1 MPKLI
6 KLHGGA
12 ADFAN
17 DAFVVA
23 TEEEG
28 VPSSGGVILSLAQ
41 FKEEGQDLID
51 AGRSVGV
58 LIAPGE
64 AVEDIADDLP
74 HLALVAIA
82 FPKYRDG
89 RGYSS
94 ARLLRDRYGYD
105 GEIRAVGDVLREQ
118 AGPMVRCGFDAFEP
132 ADGSTPQEW
141 LAAAHRYS
149 HVYQRGADARQ
160 PAYVERSH

>member
-6 KLHGGA
+6 KLHGGN

-28 VPSSGGVILSLAQ
+28 VPAAGGVILSLAQ
-41 FKEEGQDLID
+41 FKAEGQDLID

-58 LIAPGE
+58 LLAAGE

-74 HLALVAIA
+74 HLALVAIS

-149 HVYQRGADARQ
+149 HVYQRGADTRQ
-160 PAYVERSH
+160 PAYEERSR

>member
-6 KLHGGA
+6 KLHGDA

-17 DAFVVA
+17 DAFTVA

-28 VPSSGGVILSLAQ
+28 IPASGGVILSLAQ
-41 FKEEGQDLID
+41 FKAEGQALID
-51 AGRSVGV
+51 AGRLIGV
-58 LIAPGE
+58 LIAPDE

-74 HLALVAIA
+74 HLALVAIS

-94 ARLLRDRYGYD
+94 ARILRERFGYD

-118 AGPMVRCGFDAFEP
+118 ADHMVRCGFDAFEP
-132 ADGSTPQEW
+132 ADGSTPQQW
-141 LAAAHRYS
+141 LEATRRYA
-149 HVYQRGADARQ
+149 HVYQRSADTRL
-160 PAYVERSH
+160 PAHAERSR

>member
-6 KLHGGA
+6 KLIDGH
-12 ADFAN
+12 ADLAN

-28 VPSSGGVILSLAQ
+28 VPASGGVILPLAQ
-41 FKEEGQDLID
+41 FKAEGQELID

-58 LIAPGE
+58 LLAPDD
-64 AVEDIADDLP
+64 AVEDIIDDLP

-94 ARLLRDRYGYD
+94 ARLLRERYGYD

-118 AGPMVRCGFDAFEP
+118 ASHMVRCGFDAFEP
-132 ADGSTPQEW
+132 ADGSTPQQW
-141 LAAAHRYS
+141 LEATRRYS
-149 HVYQRGADARQ
+149 HVYQRAADNRL
-160 PAYVERSH
+160 PAHAERSR

>member
-6 KLHGGA
+6 KLHGGN

-28 VPSSGGVILSLAQ
+28 VPASGGVILSLTQ
-41 FKEEGQDLID
+41 FREVGQALVD

-58 LIAPGE
+58 LIQAGE

-149 HVYQRGADARQ
+149 HVYQRGADTRQ

>member
-6 KLHGGA
+6 KLHGGN

-28 VPSSGGVILSLAQ
+28 VPASGGVILSLTQ
-41 FKEEGQDLID
+41 FREVGQALVD

-58 LIAPGE
+58 LIQAGE

-132 ADGSTPQEW
+132 ADGSNAQEW
-141 LAAAHRYS
+141 EAVTRRFR
-149 HVYQRGADARQ
+149 HVYQRASDDRVPAFEERGA
-160 PAYVERSH
+160 

>member
-17 DAFVVA
+17 DAFVLA

-28 VPSSGGVILSLAQ
+28 VPASGGVILSLAQ
-41 FKEEGQDLID
+41 FKAEGQALVD

-58 LIAPGE
+58 LLAPDE

-118 AGPMVRCGFDAFEP
+118 ANHMVRCGFDAFEP

-141 LAAAHRYS
+141 LEAAHRYS
-149 HVYQRGADARQ
+149 HVYQRGADARP

>member
-6 KLHGGA
+6 KLIGGN

-17 DAFVVA
+17 DAFTVA

-28 VPSSGGVILSLAQ
+28 IPASGGVILSLAQ

-132 ADGSTPQEW
+132 ADGSTPGCKYDERASRRGLGQMHLFFDE
-141 LAAAHRYS
+141 AFAAH
-149 HVYQRGADARQ
+149 
-160 PAYVERSH
+160 